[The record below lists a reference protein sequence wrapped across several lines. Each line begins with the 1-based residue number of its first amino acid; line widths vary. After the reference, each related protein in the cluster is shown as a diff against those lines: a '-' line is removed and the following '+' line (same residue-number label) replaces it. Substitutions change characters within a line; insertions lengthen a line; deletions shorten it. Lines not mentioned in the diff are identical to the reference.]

1 MELLGVTFQAV
12 TDIGLEQKRALLNKE
27 ILTQKEASHLLS

>member
-27 ILTQKEASHLLS
+27 IIQKEASHLLS